1 MVSKP
6 APNKDLSKSAK
17 KNAARKAKRAADQQL
32 KGESGSSGI
41 QLAQDIAKVKIT
53 AEDASPKPVKK
64 VASFIFCIS
73 VLNYVA
79 GFGEANKKLKKET
92 EANS

>member
-1 MVSKP
+1 MSADMVSKP

-41 QLAQDIAKVKIT
+41 QLAQNIAKVKIT
-53 AEDASPKPVKK
+53 AEDASPKAVKSCVFYLLHWFYQLCCRIPQSK
-64 VASFIFCIS
+64 
-73 VLNYVA
+73 
-79 GFGEANKKLKKET
+79 
-92 EANS
+92 